1 MPIKKCRSTGL
12 QYADSLR
19 SSMAIDKRTSLSQP
33 PPTKE
38 FSNVGP
44 WNVEDG
50 EDGPDGDEAVDVG
63 RAVQRI
69 EADNVLSL
77 YSKMM
82 FLDLNQVY
90 Y

>member
-1 MPIKKCRSTGL
+1 
-12 QYADSLR
+12 
-19 SSMAIDKRTSLSQP
+19 MAIDKRTSLSQP

-38 FSNVGP
+38 FFNVGP

-63 RAVQRI
+63 RAIQRI
-69 EADNVLSL
+69 EADNVLAL

-82 FLDLNQVY
+82 FLDLNQIY